1 MSPRVKKFFGVAL
14 RTYTLGRQQMCL
26 PVPSAKNCR
35 LRKCWCRLR
44 FLITVRRSCLGFLP
58 SRRGSGFGLT
68 LLDEEGKERLRL
80 VEKRVRSGPAR
91 NQFRL
96 VGRHYPIWLFAMRV
110 VDGTDARTRSAL
122 RTPRFNRRVGGQN
135 VPLLGPVRD
144 RAGRCPRGERAA
156 IP

>member
-80 VEKRVRSGPAR
+80 V
-91 NQFRL
+91 
-96 VGRHYPIWLFAMRV
+96 GRHYPIWLFAMRV

>member
-1 MSPRVKKFFGVAL
+1 MLSNLLDFKK
-14 RTYTLGRQQMCL
+14 
-26 PVPSAKNCR
+26 
-35 LRKCWCRLR
+35 
-44 FLITVRRSCLGFLP
+44 ITVQGDCRIIF
-58 SRRGSGFGLT
+58 
-68 LLDEEGKERLRL
+68 
-80 VEKRVRSGPAR
+80 VMEKRVRSGPAR